1 MRSFV
6 IVLFTEYYL
15 GDKMKNEVAGICD
28 VYGGDKMGMC
38 FGGESPGQK
47 AASNQFSRDLG
58 AHGLG

>member
-15 GDKMKNEVAGICD
+15 GDKIKNEIAGICD
-28 VYGGDKMGMC
+28 MYGGDKMGMC

-47 AASNQFSRDLG
+47 TASNQI
-58 AHGLG
+58 